1 MGGHRVTGLPTGLP
15 ISDIDAASWAH
26 AVHLVVEATTNNGA
40 MPEGPLYLTNKRCVD
55 EKEVLCVLKS
65 GDTMAG
71 NLLLSAGTD
80 LVRLL
85 GCTEPTPGKGFSFA
99 LGNLQNQMQ
108 FEVTAPQHT
117 QTPLTLKTTHGFLIQ
132 SNDSDVIQIGGNTDD
147 PPITK
152 VYSNIMMNIRRIL
165 NLPEPSSGNEA
176 ATKKLCGLTQA
187 THRCL
192 GGREGHT
199 Q

>member
-15 ISDIDAASWAH
+15 TSDSDAASWAH

-40 MPEGPLYLTNKRCVD
+40 MPERPLYLTNKRYVD
-55 EKEVLCVLKS
+55 EKDALCVLKS

-85 GCTEPTPGKGFSFA
+85 GCTDLTPGKRFSLA

-108 FEVTAPQHT
+108 FEVIAPPHT
-117 QTPLTLKTTHGFLIQ
+117 QTPLTLKTTHGFLQ
-132 SNDSDVIQIGGNTDD
+132 RAAMLASYKLRQFRLCPSHAGNVS
-147 PPITK
+147 K
-152 VYSNIMMNIRRIL
+152 RRHV
-165 NLPEPSSGNEA
+165 A
-176 ATKKLCGLTQA
+176 
-187 THRCL
+187 RCSFHC
-192 GGREGHT
+192 RIAKRA
-199 Q
+199 